1 MGSQVVRPPLDDAKT
16 AALLRLT
23 CERRGEDSSKASH
36 KCVAAYDA
44 GRLRKPA
51 VTFTFLSE

>member
-1 MGSQVVRPPLDDAKT
+1 MGSQVVGPPLNDAKT

-23 CERRGEDSSKASH
+23 YERRGEDSSKASH

-44 GRLRKPA
+44 GRLENLP
-51 VTFTFLSE
+51 